1 MSSNKTAR
9 VAGLLYLLVAITGA
23 FSIVYVPATL
33 IVLADATATADRIM
47 SSEWLLR
54 LGILSE
60 LISAVAF
67 IFLVLA
73 LHRLFK
79 ATSEKLASLMVIFV
93 LVSVPISFVNVL
105 NEIAALVLLRG
116 PDFLSVFDRRQLDA
130 LALLFLRL
138 HSQGLF
144 VVAGVFWGLWLLPLA
159 LLVMK
164 SGFAPRA
171 VGFLL
176 VLAGV
181 AYVAVSATS
190 LLLPQYLPLVSTV
203 ALLLEAGELPM
214 IVWLLLTGAKGAAR
228 AG

>member
-1 MSSNKTAR
+1 MSSKKTAR